1 MRTKPH
7 GPHHTNRLSAQFV
20 RGAPPGLRCD
30 GNGLNLRV
38 DPNGARRWL
47 QRLVIHGKP
56 RTLGLGGYPLVS
68 LAEAREKAFANR
80 KLARAGGDPL
90 AEKRLS
96 QGRPTFEEAAAET
109 IAIHRSGW
117 RSTTHEVQWRYLLQ
131 THAFPHIGSCR
142 IDDITCAD
150 VLAILNP
157 IWHTKPETAR
167 RVRQHIGAVMKWAI
181 AQGHRPDNPAGE
193 VIGQVLGRQPEIRH
207 HRALPYKEVAAA
219 IRTVRESEA
228 SEVSKLAFEFLVLTA
243 ARSGEVRLARW
254 NEMDLVEHLWTI
266 PAERMK
272 MAREHRVPLSG
283 CALEILDRARVRT
296 SGTGLLFPNPWG
308 QPFAASTLSH
318 LLKKLGIGA
327 VPHGFRSSF
336 DGWAAERSNASREVI
351 DLALAHVERNKT
363 RAAYARS
370 DLFERRRILMDDWA
384 AYLDSEKANRP
395 AGSNDRPSS

>member
-7 GPHHTNRLSAQFV
+7 GPHQTNRLSAQFV
-20 RGAPPGLRCD
+20 RGAPPGLHCD

-56 RTLGLGGYPLVS
+56 RTLGLGGFPLVS

-90 AEKRLS
+90 AEKRQS

-142 IDDITCAD
+142 IDDITSAD

-167 RVRQHIGAVMKWAI
+167 RVRQHIGADHEV
-181 AQGHRPDNPAGE
+181 GHC
-193 VIGQVLGRQPEIRH
+193 
-207 HRALPYKEVAAA
+207 
-219 IRTVRESEA
+219 T
-228 SEVSKLAFEFLVLTA
+228 
-243 ARSGEVRLARW
+243 
-254 NEMDLVEHLWTI
+254 
-266 PAERMK
+266 
-272 MAREHRVPLSG
+272 
-283 CALEILDRARVRT
+283 
-296 SGTGLLFPNPWG
+296 
-308 QPFAASTLSH
+308 
-318 LLKKLGIGA
+318 
-327 VPHGFRSSF
+327 
-336 DGWAAERSNASREVI
+336 
-351 DLALAHVERNKT
+351 
-363 RAAYARS
+363 
-370 DLFERRRILMDDWA
+370 
-384 AYLDSEKANRP
+384 
-395 AGSNDRPSS
+395 RPSAG